1 VAEQEE
7 VNLTEDGEKALMALS
22 NGDMRKV
29 RYRFN
34 LFSFYGKGQITFE
47 MFLLLVRNVRYC
59 S

>member
-29 RYRFN
+29 RYRFK
-34 LFSFYGKGQITFE
+34 L
-47 MFLLLVRNVRYC
+47 
-59 S
+59 

>member
-29 RYRFN
+29 RYRFK
-34 LFSFYGKGQITFE
+34 LLSFYAKGQTPFVT
-47 MFLLLVRNVRYC
+47 FLLM
-59 S
+59 